1 MFNGKATVSNGDKTH
16 GCVPLRWSVSGS
28 VIRDHS
34 DRGRS
39 NEPMN
44 PFWTRIHWLIW
55 STMIRAISDRW
66 SWSGSSQRN
75 APMESSISSLQWSR
89 RSTLGSICRY
99 MWCQLQIFTRNMKL
113 VSTNDNQKV
122 TRDKLLFITNSIP
135 WTKQKPR
142 KVLRKMNAVW
152 GIQTSLKHD
161 AIETLRTLND
171 WISSA
176 HCEVYNELLNLLAC
190 WVSCIASEKNYS
202 LCPTESKEIWF
213 NITWGSMKKRNWQ
226 VKVKVVFDTHDWHYW
241 RQTHPVCTISRYF
254 RESRYFVV

>member
-1 MFNGKATVSNGDKTH
+1 MFNGKATVSNGDKTP
-16 GCVPLRWSVSGS
+16 GYVPLRWSVSGS

-44 PFWTRIHWLIW
+44 PFWTRIHRFIW
-55 STMIRAISDRW
+55 STMIQVI
-66 SWSGSSQRN
+66 SWSGSSQRK

-142 KVLRKMNAVW
+142 KVLRKMNAVC
-152 GIQTSLKHD
+152 GFQTS
-161 AIETLRTLND
+161 
-171 WISSA
+171 
-176 HCEVYNELLNLLAC
+176 
-190 WVSCIASEKNYS
+190 
-202 LCPTESKEIWF
+202 
-213 NITWGSMKKRNWQ
+213 
-226 VKVKVVFDTHDWHYW
+226 
-241 RQTHPVCTISRYF
+241 
-254 RESRYFVV
+254 

>member
-1 MFNGKATVSNGDKTH
+1 
-16 GCVPLRWSVSGS
+16 
-28 VIRDHS
+28 
-34 DRGRS
+34 
-39 NEPMN
+39 
-44 PFWTRIHWLIW
+44 
-55 STMIRAISDRW
+55 MIRIRISDPRSEITQIVVDQMNRWIHSGQGFVGSSDLPWSKWSRDRW

-152 GIQTSLKHD
+152 GFQTSLKHD

-176 HCEVYNELLNLLAC
+176 HGEVSWQRVIKSVSML
-190 WVSCIASEKNYS
+190 SCITSEKTTHFSQKN
-202 LCPTESKEIWF
+202 P
-213 NITWGSMKKRNWQ
+213 KK
-226 VKVKVVFDTHDWHYW
+226 FDL
-241 RQTHPVCTISRYF
+241 I
-254 RESRYFVV
+254 